1 MIRST
6 RLNLAILALPLALT
20 FSACGDGLDTQPSL
34 AGPAGNASG
43 AAAPTPAR
51 ATPTPTATATPTPA
65 PTPSSAGSCTLPTR
79 PDCGNS
85 GCCSRGGAELFG
97 GAINDAQAH
106 LERTRPDIFNSN
118 GSLKIEE
125 LEYTNLLA
133 KALMSLNPGMCAR
146 GGGENGES
154 YSKDEVAIK
163 VSNDVSQNV
172 DVIIGSSHTPYI
184 GDRYTCR
191 PASF

>member
-1 MIRST
+1 MNRST
-6 RLNLAILALPLALT
+6 RLTLASLAFPFVLAL
-20 FSACGDGLDTQPSL
+20 SACGDALDIQPNLS
-34 AGPAGNASG
+34 GPQGAASG
-43 AAAPTPAR
+43 GSS
-51 ATPTPTATATPTPA
+51 ATPTPTATPIPATPTP
-65 PTPSSAGSCTLPTR
+65 TPNTSAGSCTLPPR

-133 KALMSLNPGMCAR
+133 KTLMQLNPGMCAR

-184 GDRYTCR
+184 GERYTCR

>member
-1 MIRST
+1 MIQST
-6 RLNLAILALPLALT
+6 RANLALLALPLALT
-20 FSACGDGLDTQPSL
+20 LSACGDGLDTQPNLS
-34 AGPAGNASG
+34 GPAGNASG
-43 AAAPTPAR
+43 NVA
-51 ATPTPTATATPTPA
+51 ATPTPA
-65 PTPSSAGSCTLPTR
+65 AVATPTATPSPTPSTAGSCTLPTR

-85 GCCSRGGAELFG
+85 GCCSRGGPEMFG

-163 VSNDVSQNV
+163 ISNDVSQNV

-184 GDRYTCR
+184 GERYTCR

>member
-6 RLNLAILALPLALT
+6 RLNLALALPLALT
-20 FSACGDGLDTQPSL
+20 FSACGDGLDTQPNLS
-34 AGPAGNASG
+34 GPAGSASG
-43 AAAPTPAR
+43 GV
-51 ATPTPTATATPTPA
+51 TATPTPA
-65 PTPSSAGSCTLPTR
+65 AAATPTPTPVPTPGPVSAGSCTLPAR

-85 GCCSRGGAELFG
+85 GCCFEGGAELFG

-118 GSLKIEE
+118 GSLRLEE
-125 LEYTNLLA
+125 LEYTQLLA
-133 KALMSLNPGMCAR
+133 KTLMQLNPGMCAR

-154 YSKDEVAIK
+154 ISKDEIGIK
-163 VSNDVSQNV
+163 VNNDVSQNV

-184 GDRYTCR
+184 GARYTCR

>member
-6 RLNLAILALPLALT
+6 RLNLALLALPLALT
-20 FSACGDGLDTQPSL
+20 LSACGDGLDTQPNLS
-34 AGPAGNASG
+34 GPAGGASG
-43 AAAPTPAR
+43 NVT
-51 ATPTPTATATPTPA
+51 ATPPPAATATPTATPA
-65 PTPSSAGSCTLPTR
+65 PTPATAGSCTLPTR

-85 GCCSRGGAELFG
+85 GCCSRGGPEMFG

-118 GSLKIEE
+118 GSLKVEE
-125 LEYTNLLA
+125 LEYTQLLA
-133 KALMSLNPGMCAR
+133 KALMQLNPGMCAR

-163 VSNDVSQNV
+163 IANDLSQNV

-184 GDRYTCR
+184 GERYTCR

>member
-1 MIRST
+1 MSST
-6 RLNLAILALPLALT
+6 RLTLACLALPLTIAI
-20 FSACGDGLDTQPSL
+20 SSCSDGLDNKLSSPSGG
-34 AGPAGNASG
+34 ANSG
-43 AAAPTPAR
+43 ATPAPT
-51 ATPTPTATATPTPA
+51 ATPAATPTATPTPS
-65 PTPSSAGSCTLPTR
+65 PSAAGSCTLPAR

-85 GCCSRGGAELFG
+85 GCCSRGGAEMFG

-118 GSLKIEE
+118 GSLKIDEI
-125 LEYTNLLA
+125 EYTNLLA
-133 KALMSLNPGMCAR
+133 KALMTLNPGMCAR

-163 VSNDVSQNV
+163 INNDVSQNV

>member
-6 RLNLAILALPLALT
+6 RLNLALALPLALT
-20 FSACGDGLDTQPSL
+20 LSACGDGLDTQPNLS
-34 AGPAGNASG
+34 GPAGTASG
-43 AAAPTPAR
+43 GV
-51 ATPTPTATATPTPA
+51 TATPTPA
-65 PTPSSAGSCTLPTR
+65 AAATPTPTPVPTPGPVSAGSCTLPAR

-118 GSLKIEE
+118 GSLKLEE
-125 LEYTNLLA
+125 LEYTQLLA
-133 KALMSLNPGMCAR
+133 KTLMQLNPGMCAR

-163 VSNDVSQNV
+163 VNNDVSQNV

>member
-1 MIRST
+1 MNLST
-6 RLNLAILALPLALT
+6 RLTLASLALPLSLAL
-20 FSACGDGLDTQPSL
+20 SACGDGLDLQPNLS
-34 AGPAGNASG
+34 GPRGTVSG
-43 AAAPTPAR
+43 GSSS
-51 ATPTPTATATPTPA
+51 TPTPTATPVPATPTP
-65 PTPSSAGSCTLPTR
+65 TPNTSAGSCTLPSR

-85 GCCSRGGAELFG
+85 GCCSRGGSELFG

-133 KALMSLNPGMCAR
+133 KALMQLNPGMCAR

-163 VSNDVSQNV
+163 VNNDVSQNV

-184 GDRYTCR
+184 GERYTCR

>member
-1 MIRST
+1 MISR
-6 RLNLAILALPLALT
+6 RLTLACIAVPLT
-20 FSACGDGLDTQPSL
+20 FAISSCGDGLDLTPSL
-34 AGPAGNASG
+34 SGPQASVSGSG
-43 AAAPTPAR
+43 APAP
-51 ATPTPTATATPTPA
+51 TPTPA
-65 PTPSSAGSCTLPTR
+65 PVVAPTPTPTPSSASSCTLPSR

-85 GCCSRGGAELFG
+85 GCCSKGGAEMFG
-97 GAINDAQAH
+97 GAINDAQAY
-106 LERTRPDIFNSN
+106 LERTRPDIFNGN

-133 KALMSLNPGMCAR
+133 KALMTLNPGMCAR

-163 VSNDVSQNV
+163 INNDVSQNV